1 MNGVVLLRRA
11 MAGVLFVGVAFAGAG
26 CESKAANGALIGGA
40 AGAGV
45 GAIIGHNS
53 HNRTAEGALIGGA
66 AGAIGGGLL
75 GNELDKKDRQERE
88 YRASE
93 YRDTSRRTSA
103 PPRNRPPTKDDVIY
117 WSERGDRDDAIIDRI
132 ESGGAV
138 YRLSSRDENDL
149 RDHGVSEDVIRS
161 MKDTA
166 RR

>member
-1 MNGVVLLRRA
+1 MKFA
-11 MAGVLFVGVAFAGAG
+11 LFAALAAAAAG

-66 AGAIGGGLL
+66 AGAIGGGLI
-75 GNELDKKDRQERE
+75 GNEMDKKDKREREYQERE

-93 YRDTSRRTSA
+93 YRDTSRGSSA
-103 PPRNRPPTKDDVIY
+103 PRNNRPPTMDDIIY
-117 WSERGDRDDAIIDRI
+117 WSERGDRDGEIIDRI
-132 ESGGAV
+132 ERSGAV
-138 YRLSSRDENDL
+138 YRLTGREENDL
-149 RDHGVSEDVIRS
+149 RDHGVSEDVIRA
-161 MKDTA
+161 MKDSA